1 MIWIDY
7 LAQSPSPPSIAT
19 VIPVPI
25 NPKLLWDQ
33 KKNRGGQEE
42 LERAEKIAQ
51 EAVESYEEACIRVSV
66 DPDEGLISDTDL
78 SEVCGELSRALHVS
92 KSDKRKKKSEKRSV
106 SYATRTEV
114 QLVISALSNMKAAA
128 NFMLTKKIGSGAIH
142 VSNKSYKD
150 LTYEKLFQRKVV
162 TPEDVQFYEQRS
174 STDSILKII
183 DDAILSAPMFEWLPT
198 VVLSEEQLL
207 AKQRMLLQQT
217 NQAAAVR
224 RLCDQ
229 LLLRER
235 ERMQGETVERLTNQA
250 QVRNE
255 QRELARVQREQEKE
269 QMAIDKAVAKAKKAE
284 EKAAEKAAEKDRKA
298 AEKEQK
304 KRQQLELVAG
314 IIINI
319 ILLFI
324 QCFRLT
330 LLCL

>member
-25 NPKLLWDQ
+25 NPKILWDQ

-51 EAVESYEEACIRVSV
+51 EAVGSYEEACIRVNV

-92 KSDKRKKKSEKRSV
+92 KSEKRKKKSEKRSV

-162 TPEDVQFYEQRS
+162 TPEDVQFYEQCS

-183 DDAILSAPMFEWLPT
+183 DDAIQSAPMFEWLPT

-235 ERMQGETVERLTNQA
+235 ERIQGETVERLTNQA

-255 QRELARVQREQEKE
+255 QRELARVQREQDKE

-284 EKAAEKAAEKDRKA
+284 EKAAEKAAEKR
-298 AEKEQK
+298 ERLPK
-304 KRQQLELVAG
+304 KNKKSGSNLS
-314 IIINI
+314 
-319 ILLFI
+319 
-324 QCFRLT
+324 
-330 LLCL
+330 